1 MPTNTVAAAKMREG
15 SGKHWTAEELQAREA
30 AEAEMRRTVRPSLR
44 APEWMSDDARE
55 VWESV
60 KRKLKGIEMLDNL
73 DAELLAV
80 YCDAVVHYRNAS
92 RALNLVD
99 ENGLS
104 TATVDQVKAAQAWAR
119 IVAAYADRLGLSPGA
134 RARLAKKRA
143 EKTVDE
149 FGETFGG

>member
-1 MPTNTVAAAKMREG
+1 MPTNTVTAGKMREG
-15 SGKHWTAEELQAREA
+15 GKHWTAEELQAREA
-30 AEAEMRRTVRPSLR
+30 AEGEMRRTARPSLR

-55 VWESV
+55 VWEGV
-60 KRKLKGIEMLDNL
+60 KRKLRGIEMLDNL

-99 ENGLS
+99 DNGLS

-119 IVAAYADRLGLSPGA
+119 IVATYADRLGLSPGA